1 MFGKESAMLRIPLV
15 AALLLALA
23 AMLPVAHAQS
33 PDAKADKERAAREAK
48 IRAQAKS
55 YRCVAK
61 DGKKYYGSMRPP
73 QCMDVATEALSAQG
87 MVIGRI
93 EAPLTA
99 EQRAARDADA
109 QKNAS
114 ANAAA
119 ERARREAENA
129 AKVQARRDQ
138 ALLQTYTSERDIES
152 VRQRAIADNQR
163 AAAQV
168 EARIATLKKRQDMM
182 TQEAAAI
189 KGGKKAS
196 DTFEQDVKAVAYDLE
211 LQGRL
216 LESRKREEAAI
227 NARYDEEKRK
237 YRELTQGTQKK

>member
-1 MFGKESAMLRIPLV
+1 MLRIPL
-15 AALLLALA
+15 ATALLLALA
-23 AMLPVAHAQS
+23 AVLPVAHAQS

-48 IRAQAKS
+48 IRAEARA

-61 DGKKYYGSMRPP
+61 DGRKYYGATRPP

-99 EQRAARDADA
+99 EQRAARDAAA
-109 QKNAS
+109 QKNA
-114 ANAAA
+114 AA
-119 ERARREAENA
+119 EEARREAEHA
-129 AKVQARRDQ
+129 AKIQARRDQ

-163 AAAQV
+163 ATVQV
-168 EARIATLKKRQDMM
+168 EARIAALKKREDALAK
-182 TQEAAAI
+182 EAAAV
-189 KGGKKAS
+189 KAGKKPS
-196 DTFEQDVKAVAYDLE
+196 DTFEQDVKAVAYDLQ
-211 LQGRL
+211 LQGQL

-237 YRELTQGTQKK
+237 YLELTQGTQKK

>member
-1 MFGKESAMLRIPLV
+1 MLRIPLV
-15 AALLLALA
+15 TALLLALA
-23 AMLPVAHAQS
+23 GLLPAAHAQS
-33 PDAKADKERAAREAK
+33 PDAKAEKERAAREAK
-48 IRAQAKS
+48 IRAEAKS

-99 EQRAARDADA
+99 EQRAAREAAA
-109 QKNAS
+109 QQ
-114 ANAAA
+114 NAAA
-119 ERARREAENA
+119 EQARREAENA

-163 AAAQV
+163 AIAQV
-168 EARIATLKKRQDMM
+168 EARIAALKKRQEAL
-182 TQEAAAI
+182 TKEEAAVKA
-189 KGGKKAS
+189 GKKPS
-196 DTFEQDVKAVAYDLE
+196 DTLEQDVKAVAYDLQ
-211 LQGRL
+211 LQHQL
-216 LESRKREEAAI
+216 LESRRREAQAI

-237 YRELTQGTQKK
+237 YLELTQGAAKK